1 MNTVPKPQL
10 ILGYKEFFKTSP
22 PVDRLSIVAGICKR
36 NIITELAGLNY
47 RLKPKTSKYHDT
59 SLGKQIDELRYFCG
73 IDDNL
78 FKQYA
83 KIADSYTPNK
93 KDYPLIFTRQT
104 CIYGL
109 EEILQSNLPV
119 IEDFK
124 MSRVEVWNSIFKYI
138 LAVNTSVTEIQESGN
153 NDLINFETLNPK
165 MLPLNELSLNSDP
178 IYIPFRGYKLLEY
191 LHNQNEVEE
200 HVKGYFEKTYS
211 FPFDYFVYE
220 IMGMYLANKHDNSDF
235 DFYYNVGNGS
245 TRFFDILSTI
255 YNSADISKLLSIRK
269 FPFYKST
276 EKSYILTDNILLLEK
291 LYNQFINDFWFDY
304 LKQIKNEDGTKL
316 FDIKKY
322 KSIIGYFFET
332 YIREII
338 DYSFT
343 KAKYYSIL
351 QFEELKTNFQG
362 NLIEIADLYIRYNS
376 KILISQVKSTTL
388 YDNEKYAGNIDEFYK
403 NDRNKFFAS
412 FGVDQLVN
420 SIKILNEAMPAL
432 DNKFPKNKILKIF
445 PTIIFNEKALQTPLM
460 GKIFQDRFTELLKD
474 FKSNKIYIYPLSLIH
489 VSDLESL
496 QDYLFDN
503 YNQIWD
509 LLKFHCREPKFM
521 PPFFNSINRKDIRPN
536 YKRTM
541 ALYENLIP
549 KYNNTTQNERQQ

>member
-1 MNTVPKPQL
+1 MSTIPKSQL
-10 ILGYKEFFKTSP
+10 ILGYTEFFNTDP
-22 PVDRLSIVAGICKR
+22 PGDRIAIVNKICKR
-36 NIITELAGLNY
+36 NLIAELAGLNY

-59 SLGKQIDELRYFCG
+59 SLDLQITELNYFCG
-73 IDDNL
+73 DNDAL
-78 FKQYA
+78 FK
-83 KIADSYTPNK
+83 SYSKVASRYTASKN
-93 KDYPLIFTRQT
+93 DYPLIFTRQT
-104 CIYGL
+104 CLFAL
-109 EEILQSNLPV
+109 EEILHSDLPV
-119 IEDFK
+119 IENFS
-124 MSRVEVWNSIFKYI
+124 MSSVDIWESLLKYI
-138 LAVNTSVTEIQESGN
+138 LAVNTTITRIEKAEGDEPV
-153 NDLINFETLNPK
+153 NFESLNPK

-178 IYIPFRGYKLLEY
+178 IYIPFRGYKLMEY
-191 LHNQNEVEE
+191 LDNHDEVGE
-200 HVKGYFEKTYS
+200 YFKDYFNKTYS
-211 FPFDYFVYE
+211 FLYDYFVYE
-220 IMGMYLANKHDNSDF
+220 TMGMYLANKHENAAF

-245 TRFFDILSTI
+245 TALFDLLSKT
-255 YNSADISKLLSIRK
+255 YNSTDIPKLLSIRK
-269 FPFYKST
+269 YPFYKST

-304 LKQIKNEDGTKL
+304 LKHATKEDGTKL

-338 DYSFT
+338 DYSFN

-351 QFEELKTNFQG
+351 QFEELKTTYQG

-376 KILISQVKSTTL
+376 KIILGQVKSTTL
-388 YDNEKYAGNIDEFYK
+388 YDNEKYAGNVDEFYK

-412 FGVDQLVN
+412 FGIDQLVN
-420 SIKILNEAMPAL
+420 SIKILNDAMPML
-432 DNKFPKNKILKIF
+432 DSKFPHNKSLKIF

-474 FKSNKIYIYPLSLIH
+474 FKSNKIYIYPLCLVH

-496 QDYLFDN
+496 QDFLFDKHN
-503 YNQIWD
+503 EIWD

-541 ALYENLIP
+541 TLYENLIP
-549 KYNNTTQNERQQ
+549 KYNTTQNGRQQ